1 MIKNKNM
8 YTKKTTNVLIQI
20 NKLKLKKNNININC
34 ML

>member
-20 NKLKLKKNNININC
+20 NKQIQIKKKKQYI
-34 ML
+34 